1 MSLTN
6 QIERLAKLQS
16 EEGVLSLY
24 VSVDPAISYRRD
36 HPVAA
41 AKAALR
47 QLEQRLEDPGRRSG
61 FEQERDKALAF
72 LEDETTPESRA
83 MAIFS
88 SESAGLWE
96 AIPLNVRVPTQASF
110 DRRPRIGPLARVAD
124 EDERY
129 CAAVVSKEDARLLT
143 ISLGEVEEERAIT
156 DVVPGRHDQGGWSQS
171 RYQRHHD
178 FHVQEHIKRSLAELE
193 DQLVSWPFQR
203 LIVAGPVEV
212 TKEFVELLPQ
222 PLKDRLIGVV
232 PCSMRAGQDE
242 VMAAVAPQIEANE
255 RREEEALLLQI
266 SELADGGGRGV
277 LGLQATLKAISE
289 ERVRELAVADGISAS
304 GSECVNC
311 GYLESETAGTCP
323 SCQSELIRTEDIIER
338 ATERVYAQGGRVEVM
353 FGDPRESIM
362 ARGGV
367 GALLRW

>member
-1 MSLTN
+1 MSLTD
-6 QIERLAKLQS
+6 QIERLGKLQS
-16 EEGVLSLY
+16 DEGVLSLY
-24 VSVDPAISYRRD
+24 VSVDPSISYRRD

-47 QLEQRLEDPGRRSG
+47 QVEQRLEDPVLRSG
-61 FEQERDKALAF
+61 FERERDKALAF

-83 MAIFS
+83 VAIFS
-88 SESAGLWE
+88 SQSAELWE

-110 DRRPRIGPLARVAD
+110 DRRPKIGPLARVAD

-129 CAAVVSKEDARLLT
+129 CAAVLSKEDARLIT

-156 DVVPGRHDQGGWSQS
+156 DVVPGRHDQGGWSQA
-171 RYQRHHD
+171 RYQRHRD
-178 FHVQEHIKRSLAELE
+178 FHVQEHIKRALAELE
-193 DQLVSWPFQR
+193 NQLASRPFHR

-212 TKEFVELLPQ
+212 TTEFVELLPH

-232 PCSMRAGQDE
+232 PCSMRAGQEE
-242 VMAAVAPQIEANE
+242 VMAAVAPAIEAYE
-255 RREEEALLLQI
+255 RREELALLQQI
-266 SELADGGGRGV
+266 SELADAGGRGV

-289 ERVRELAVADGISAS
+289 ERVRELAVADGVSAS
-304 GSECVNC
+304 GSECVSC
-311 GYLESETAGTCP
+311 GYLETDSTGACP
-323 SCQSELIRTEDIIER
+323 RCQSELIRTEDIIER

-367 GALLRW
+367 GALLRY